1 MAAAGAQ
8 RVKEEKSEII
18 ILNIQYNET
27 GGQKYSFSTFTDV
40 PLKEIFRKFCN
51 NQDLIY
57 GSIRFMI
64 DGDRIRETQTPRD
77 LKLEDGDLIDAFND
91 QIGGGCW

>member
-1 MAAAGAQ
+1 MAAAQ
-8 RVKEEKSEII
+8 RVKEEKSEI

-27 GGQKYSFSTFTDV
+27 GGQRYSFSTFKDV
-40 PLKEIFRKFCN
+40 PLKEIFRKFCD

-64 DGDRIRETQTPRD
+64 DGDRIRETHTPRD

-91 QIGGGCW
+91 QIGGGVIVVY